1 MLKII
6 LSRTVVQNGSLEI
19 DVNRLKDECV
29 YMTPEIDGTND
40 KLTLTFEFDMET
52 IISDHEYEIEW
63 DADDLSDEGETEVTD
78 VDVAD

>member
-1 MLKII
+1 
-6 LSRTVVQNGSLEI
+6 
-19 DVNRLKDECV
+19 
-29 YMTPEIDGTND
+29 
-40 KLTLTFEFDMET
+40 LTFEFDMET